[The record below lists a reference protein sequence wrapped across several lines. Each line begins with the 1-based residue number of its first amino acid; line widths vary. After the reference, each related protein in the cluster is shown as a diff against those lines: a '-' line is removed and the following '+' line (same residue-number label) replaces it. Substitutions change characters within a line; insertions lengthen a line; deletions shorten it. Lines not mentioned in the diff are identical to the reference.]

1 MSAVHCFPKPNGGI
15 PSTTGARLARG
26 CRDVH
31 AASAR
36 RRHSLV
42 SKFSELASLYGCSPI
57 ETPILEPATLYASL
71 GATSDINVS
80 ETYRL
85 MDTDPQL
92 VLRPE
97 GTAGVARALRETL
110 KGKPHGARVWYA
122 GPMFRRERP
131 QAGRFRQFTQ
141 LGVEFIDSIRDNA
154 PGNLQPLADADTISL
169 VYKFFT
175 SIGIDP
181 TVRVNTLGTAVQ
193 RANFNESLVKYL
205 TPRRDKLST
214 LSQRRLDT
222 GTCMRILD
230 SKNSQDIDTLRG
242 APCLREFQ
250 NAETIEAF
258 ENVCLLL
265 QQNGIPYSIDE
276 TLVRGLDYYT
286 STAFELDN
294 GNTGRALAAGGRY
307 SGVVDEISGVGF
319 AVGLERVETL
329 VSEMDNVS
337 GDNDEIVFVIAL
349 GDVHSCKSE
358 VVKASCRA
366 VESLRKAGVSAVL
379 KLEVAHVSKCLG
391 RAVREGA
398 HAVIMI
404 GSDEVVDN
412 AARVKFIVG
421 NDKKET
427 EFEAPELVEL
437 ENIGDYVHKQMVANR
452 NTNKTSRRQ
461 SCEHGNEDT
470 GQNFESN

>member
-1 MSAVHCFPKPNGGI
+1 MSAVHCYANLHGGV
-15 PSTTGARLARG
+15 SLSTGARLARG

-36 RRHSLV
+36 RRHRLV

-110 KGKPHGARVWYA
+110 KGKAHGTRVWYA

-141 LGVEFIDSIRDNA
+141 LGVEFVDSIQVNTS
-154 PGNLQPLADADTISL
+154 GNLQPLADADAISL
-169 VYKFFT
+169 MYKFFT

-181 TVRVNTLGTAVQ
+181 TVRMNTLGTAVQ
-193 RANFNESLVKYL
+193 RANFNESLTKYL
-205 TPRRDKLST
+205 TPRRDRLST
-214 LSQRRLDT
+214 LSRRRLDT
-222 GTCMRILD
+222 GMCMRILD
-230 SKNSQDIDTLRG
+230 SKNSQDIDTLQG

-250 NAETIEAF
+250 SAETIEAF

-265 QQNGIPYSIDE
+265 QQNGVPYLIDE

-307 SGVVDEISGVGF
+307 SGVVEEISGVGF

-329 VSEMDNVS
+329 VSEMDNIS
-337 GDNDEIVFVIAL
+337 DDNDEIIFVIAL
-349 GDVHSCKSE
+349 GDVDSCKSE
-358 VVKASCRA
+358 VLNASCRA
-366 VESLRKAGVSAVL
+366 VESLRKAGVPAVL
-379 KLEVAHVSKCLG
+379 RPEVAHVSKCLG

-398 HAVIMI
+398 HAVIII
-404 GSDEVVDN
+404 GSDEVVNN

-421 NDKKET
+421 QDKKNMK
-427 EFEAPELVEL
+427 FEAPELVGL
-437 ENIGDYVHKQMVANR
+437 DNIGDYIRKQMVENR
-452 NTNKTSRRQ
+452 ISNKAEERRGCEQ
-461 SCEHGNEDT
+461 SEDIR
-470 GQNFESN
+470 QNFESN